1 MINKTLSDTPIEHTV
16 CIKQFSNITTYLFST
31 IQYQCKSTCLQ
42 MENTAVPKPI
52 VNSIH
57 VQYLCGEILNTS
69 WKKTDLIGHMN

>member
-1 MINKTLSDTPIEHTV
+1 MEHTV
-16 CIKQFSNITTYLFST
+16 YIKQLSNITTYLFST

-42 MENTAVPKPI
+42 MGNTAVPKPTL
-52 VNSIH
+52 NSIH